1 MTPCEEAG
9 YKVGDCFS
17 VVGHPWLS
25 PGTAVML
32 IEDNGSCQP
41 LFETLKPT
49 DPKSGAVYYPAGT
62 KLYMSLGYLS
72 ERIGVEPAAEPAKV
86 SENYADPFDSYAD
99 PFDPVEK
106 PAHYA
111 GGDIECIDAMRAQ
124 MSTFEFQGHMK
135 GNVVKY
141 MWRWREKGGV
151 ESLKKARWYLNKLIE
166 SAE

>member
-9 YKVGDCFS
+9 YRVGDCFS
-17 VVGHPWLS
+17 VVGHPWL
-25 PGTAVML
+25 PLGTAIML

-41 LFETLKPT
+41 LFETTAPT
-49 DPKSGAVYYPAGT
+49 YPRPGAVYYAAGT

-72 ERIGVEPAAEPAKV
+72 RSPTSTQEPDRGSEFFPKASEVRYAAA
-86 SENYADPFDSYAD
+86 FDS
-99 PFDPVEK
+99 VEK